1 MDIDLIGKLMA
12 EIARP
17 LIIIILVVFLTPWL
31 VKKRKEKGLKSGQNV
46 TQFISAVDKV
56 MKRINNVLDD
66 PLLIDKDATASADD
80 IVSSWQKV
88 DAQLKQIAFDYCQV
102 KPDLKPY
109 PIDYVLFELEM
120 KKKVG
125 NTTIGFYQDLTK
137 LKDMAIK
144 LPGQDIPSL
153 TAVRY
158 CRLAEH
164 VSKML
169 GQGPLPGLG
178 GLF

>member
-1 MDIDLIGKLMA
+1 MEIDLIGQLMA

-31 VKKRKEKGLKSGQNV
+31 VKKRKQKGHNPVQNV
-46 TQFISAVDKV
+46 AQFRSEVDRV
-56 MKRINNVLDD
+56 MKRINNVLDE
-66 PLLIDKDATASADD
+66 PLLIDRDSTASADD
-80 IVSSWQKV
+80 IVDSWQKV

-137 LKDMAIK
+137 LKDMAVK
-144 LPGQDIPSL
+144 LPAQEIPSL

-169 GQGPLPGLG
+169 GQGPLPS
-178 GLF
+178 LF